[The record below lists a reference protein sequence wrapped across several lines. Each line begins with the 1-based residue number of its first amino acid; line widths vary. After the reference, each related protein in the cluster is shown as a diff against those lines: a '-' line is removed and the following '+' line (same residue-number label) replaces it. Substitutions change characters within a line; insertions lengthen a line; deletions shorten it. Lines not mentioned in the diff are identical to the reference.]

1 MVAEQCK
8 GVCLHVDFSE
18 FVFAVMN
25 RCRVQC
31 ASLKWRKGVS
41 TVKALGKSVY
51 LNEVI
56 NELYIDSI

>member
-1 MVAEQCK
+1 MVAEQSK

-18 FVFAVMN
+18 FVFAVIS

-31 ASLKWRKGVS
+31 ASLKRRKAVS
-41 TVKALGKSVY
+41 RVKALGKSVY

-56 NELYIDSI
+56 NELHIDSI